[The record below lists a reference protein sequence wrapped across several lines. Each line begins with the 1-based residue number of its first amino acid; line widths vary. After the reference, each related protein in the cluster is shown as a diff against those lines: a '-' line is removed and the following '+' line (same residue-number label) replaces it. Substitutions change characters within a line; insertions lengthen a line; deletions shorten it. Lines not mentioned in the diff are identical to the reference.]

1 MKIELDKEE
10 FKEQDM
16 IQINL
21 EGKTAVICGASKGIG
36 KAIVIDIGDAK
47 TLAPA
52 RTGGPGRV
60 KRMADTRFKSGELVG
75 LFLNRCR
82 E

>member
-21 EGKTAVICGASKGIG
+21 EGKTALICGASKGIG
-36 KAIVIDIGDAK
+36 RAIA
-47 TLAPA
+47 L
-52 RTGGPGRV
+52 
-60 KRMADTRFKSGELVG
+60 RMADAGAKIVAVSRNKIELDLLVSE
-75 LFLNRCR
+75 LPKIMDRPIWP
-82 E
+82 

>member
-21 EGKTAVICGASKGIG
+21 EGKTALICGASKGIG
-36 KAIVIDIGDAK
+36 RAIA
-47 TLAPA
+47 L
-52 RTGGPGRV
+52 
-60 KRMADTRFKSGELVG
+60 RMADAGATIVAVSRNKIELDLLVSE
-75 LFLNRCR
+75 LQKIMDRPIWP
-82 E
+82 